1 MSGPGGIDVS
11 LGALLKLVF
20 IAVSLGLDVF
30 AVCVGVGMRGADR
43 RMKLRIGAAFS
54 AAEVGMTVIGSG
66 IGHVAGRLIGDAAG
80 YLGFVALVG
89 VGIYMVVETVRAE
102 GEGGLDL
109 STGAGL
115 LFGALSISLDSLGI
129 GFTILYIG
137 VPFFV
142 SLAAI
147 AFVSL
152 TATTLGLM
160 LGRLLGRWAEE
171 TAALWAGIILI
182 ATGVGFA
189 ILKFTGIGA

>member
-1 MSGPGGIDVS
+1 MSWLGGIDVS
-11 LGALLKLVF
+11 LGAILKLIV

-43 RMKLRIGAAFS
+43 STKLRIGAAFCV
-54 AAEVGMTVIGSG
+54 AEVGMTVIGSG
-66 IGHVAGRLIGDAAG
+66 IGHVAGSLIGDAAG
-80 YLGFVALVG
+80 YLGFVALIG

-102 GEGGLDL
+102 SAGGLDL

-137 VPFFV
+137 VPFAISLATIALV
-142 SLAAI
+142 SLA
-147 AFVSL
+147 
-152 TATTLGLM
+152 ATTLGLM

-189 ILKFTGIGA
+189 ILKATGIGV